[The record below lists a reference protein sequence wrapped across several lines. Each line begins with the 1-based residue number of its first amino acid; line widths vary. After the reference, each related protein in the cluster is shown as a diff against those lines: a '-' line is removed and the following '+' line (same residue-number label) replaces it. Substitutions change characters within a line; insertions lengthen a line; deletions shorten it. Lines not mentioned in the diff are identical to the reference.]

1 MAFNINVCQPFLQFI
16 AKEVKKKKQQNTFY
30 YEYSTKAEQS
40 AESKYIQHNH
50 TLLYLVNVCFSFY
63 SSFNPLSFD
72 SNFEEKVQNKHT
84 KKI

>member
-1 MAFNINVCQPFLQFI
+1 MSAISTIYSERSEEKNNKTLFTMNIRP
-16 AKEVKKKKQQNTFY
+16 KQSRVQ
-30 YEYSTKAEQS
+30 KAS
-40 AESKYIQHNH
+40 IHIQHNH

-84 KKI
+84 KKF